1 MSNGLWDVASEM
13 LGDEITERGEVRVLG

>member
-1 MSNGLWDVASEM
+1 MSNGQWDVASEM